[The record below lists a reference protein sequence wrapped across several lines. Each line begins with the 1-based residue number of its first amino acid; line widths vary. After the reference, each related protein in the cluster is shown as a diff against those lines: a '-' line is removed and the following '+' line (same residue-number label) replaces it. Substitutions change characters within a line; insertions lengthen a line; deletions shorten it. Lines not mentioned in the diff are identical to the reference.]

1 MEALDKALLCLKIIK
16 ERKAVNPVLFEV
28 GRLTSITDYFLIASG
43 NSIRQV
49 QAIARHL
56 SRRMREESFKSYG
69 LEGEQEGHWVLMDY
83 NDVVIHI
90 FYQPIR
96 EFYDLEGLWIDAPRV
111 VPDAAKVEKAADPRR
126 RGGSVPNENSRRPC
140 LSSKGHISEK
150 IPIQ

>member
-56 SRRMREESFKSYG
+56 SRRMREESFKAYG

-111 VPDAAKVEKAADPRR
+111 DPDAAKVQDAAGPRR
-126 RGGSVPNENSRRPC
+126 RG
-140 LSSKGHISEK
+140 
-150 IPIQ
+150 